1 MIKRF
6 VKMTFK
12 PEHVEDFKTLFHNT
26 KEFIAAAEG
35 CKHLELLQDSENECI
50 FFTFS
55 LWDDVSFLEQYRNSD
70 LFLSVW
76 AKTKVMF
83 ADKPHAWSLKT
94 A

>member
-12 PEHVEDFKTLFHNT
+12 PEHVQDFKDLFHNT

-35 CKHLELLQDSENECI
+35 CRHLELLQDSHNECV

-55 LWDDVSFLEQYRNSD
+55 IWEDISFLEQYRESD
-70 LFLSVW
+70 LFNSVW

-83 ADKPHAWSLKT
+83 ADKPQAWSLKGI
-94 A
+94 